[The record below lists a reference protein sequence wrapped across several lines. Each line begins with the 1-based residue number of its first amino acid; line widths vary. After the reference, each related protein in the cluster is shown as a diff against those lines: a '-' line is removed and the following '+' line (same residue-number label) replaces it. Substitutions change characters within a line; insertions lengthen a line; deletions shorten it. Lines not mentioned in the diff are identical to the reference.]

1 MKSEP
6 DYLKLFYRFTVP
18 PMVLC
23 IILALYSCAPYHEP
37 RTEYALPPEMK
48 DCKVHLI
55 SDGNKEL
62 YVVVCP
68 SSITSTN
75 WTSSCGKNCTQTNST
90 TVVHK

>member
-1 MKSEP
+1 MKR
-6 DYLKLFYRFTVP
+6 DYLKLFYRIFTP
-18 PMVLC
+18 FAVLC
-23 IILALYSCAPYHEP
+23 ILAAMYGCEP
-37 RTEYALPPEMK
+37 SHQPLKEYALPPEMK

-68 SSITSTN
+68 NSVTSTN
-75 WTSSCGKNCTQTNST
+75 WTTNCGKNCWKTNSV